1 LTTGRTKP
9 LRSDARRNYDKLL
22 VAADEAFSADGVAAS
37 LEGIARAAGVA
48 IGTLYSHFPTR
59 DDLLATLIAD
69 RMDRLVALGA
79 ELAESGSPQQALTD
93 WLTAFGTGA
102 AAYQGLPDS
111 VIRTLRNPDS
121 ALYSSCATMRA
132 TCDQLLTAA
141 KRSGVCRDDVDAE
154 DLLAITAAVA
164 GAADAR
170 QKDPH
175 PFVALITRGLR
186 VPEDDNE

>member
-9 LRSDARRNYDKLL
+9 LRSDARRNYEKLL
-22 VAADEAFSADGVAAS
+22 DAANEAFNADGVGAS

-59 DDLLATLIAD
+59 DDLLATLIAE
-69 RMDRLVALGA
+69 RMDGLVALGA
-79 ELAESGSPQQALTD
+79 ELAETGPPQQALVD

-121 ALYSSCATMRA
+121 ALYSSCETMRA

-141 KRSGVCRDDVDAE
+141 KRSGSCRTDVDAE
-154 DLLAITAAVA
+154 DLLAITEAAA

-170 QKDPH
+170 QKDPG
-175 PFVALITRGLR
+175 PFIALIANGLR
-186 VPEDDNE
+186 I

>member
-9 LRSDARRNYDKLL
+9 LRSDARRNYEKLL
-22 VAADEAFSADGVAAS
+22 AAADEAFSADGVAAS
-37 LEGIARAAGVA
+37 LEGVARAAGVA

-59 DDLLATLIAD
+59 DDLLATLLAE

-79 ELAESGSPQQALTD
+79 DLAETVPPQQALVD

-111 VIRTLRNPDS
+111 VIRTLRNPES
-121 ALYSSCATMRA
+121 ALYSSCETMRA

-141 KRSGVCRDDVDAE
+141 KHSGSCRGDVDAE

-170 QKDPH
+170 QKDPR
-175 PFVALITRGLR
+175 PFVELIAHGLR
-186 VPEDDNE
+186 A

>member
-1 LTTGRTKP
+1 LTIGRTKP

-22 VAADEAFSADGVAAS
+22 AAADEAFNADGVGAS
-37 LEGIARAAGVA
+37 LEGIAKAAGVA

-59 DDLLATLIAD
+59 DDLLATLIAE

-79 ELAESGSPQQALTD
+79 ELAEAAPPQQALVD
-93 WLTAFGTGA
+93 WLTAFGAGA

-111 VIRTLRNPDS
+111 VIRTLRNPES
-121 ALYSSCATMRA
+121 ALYSSCETMRA
-132 TCDQLLTAA
+132 ACDQLLTAA
-141 KRSGVCRDDVDAE
+141 KCSGSCRTDVDAE

-170 QKDPH
+170 QKDPS
-175 PFVALITRGLR
+175 PFVELIAHGLR
-186 VPEDDNE
+186 V